1 MSKKLKR
8 VFSAVT
14 ATALIGSSLV
24 FPSAVSAEDT
34 GVIFE
39 SEVEKIDGVENWT
52 SIYETQL
59 PGFSG
64 DGFAYLTSKNIEF
77 EVEAPEEGLYQFDVR
92 YAQILSEEGRMQTI
106 MINGAE
112 YSKVFAFSDKW
123 KDTEFGKFRLKK
135 GTNKIAL
142 VPKYGYA
149 AFDTI
154 TVKKAVMPDLKATAT
169 AVPCDKKATKEAKGL
184 MKYLYDV
191 YGTGILSGQQTIYG
205 GGHKITTTIRYDAAN
220 DVCVDESGKT
230 YSFDE
235 ADKAVADDGSK
246 FVWKCTDENGQV
258 YSYDTQNRNYN
269 YCEYDRELK
278 YLKETVGDMPAIQ
291 GFDFGANC
299 PCYQWDDGIVERMI
313 DWTNNKNGICTAS
326 WHINVPVTM
335 ADYTLGEPLDFSKT
349 TYSEKCDFSPSKA
362 MEKGTPEYDYWQLC
376 IKNLAEQLSKLQ
388 DAGVPVLFRPLHEAD
403 GNYSNGGVSWFWWG
417 KEGPEV
423 YNKLWKYLQTE
434 LQETYGI
441 HNLIWEQNLY
451 AWSDASAEWYSGED
465 CVDIVGYDKYN
476 TQYNRHDGNTSGP
489 NLDAES
495 GIFWR
500 LYDTVDGK
508 KMVAMPENDTIPS
521 LDNIT
526 IEKAGWLYFCP
537 WYDEESSPKFLS
549 GEDYQNLDEL
559 KKIYKSDYCITLS
572 ELPKDWKNYELSDTP
587 GDYDYIPGDI
597 DGNKSVNIVDFV
609 LLKNYLL
616 NIDSK
621 KTDAHDTNGDGKVNV
636 MDLALLKEYLMGL
649 NVKLSYP
656 NK

>member
-1 MSKKLKR
+1 
-8 VFSAVT
+8 
-14 ATALIGSSLV
+14 
-24 FPSAVSAEDT
+24 
-34 GVIFE
+34 
-39 SEVEKIDGVENWT
+39 
-52 SIYETQL
+52 
-59 PGFSG
+59 
-64 DGFAYLTSKNIEF
+64 
-77 EVEAPEEGLYQFDVR
+77 
-92 YAQILSEEGRMQTI
+92 
-106 MINGAE
+106 
-112 YSKVFAFSDKW
+112 
-123 KDTEFGKFRLKK
+123 
-135 GTNKIAL
+135 
-142 VPKYGYA
+142 
-149 AFDTI
+149 
-154 TVKKAVMPDLKATAT
+154 
-169 AVPCDKKATKEAKGL
+169 
-184 MKYLYDV
+184 
-191 YGTGILSGQQTIYG
+191 
-205 GGHKITTTIRYDAAN
+205 
-220 DVCVDESGKT
+220 
-230 YSFDE
+230 
-235 ADKAVADDGSK
+235 
-246 FVWKCTDENGQV
+246 
-258 YSYDTQNRNYN
+258 
-269 YCEYDRELK
+269 
-278 YLKETVGDMPAIQ
+278 
-291 GFDFGANC
+291 
-299 PCYQWDDGIVERMI
+299 
-313 DWTNNKNGICTAS
+313 
-326 WHINVPVTM
+326 M

-597 DGNKSVNIVDFV
+597 DGNKSVNIVDFI

-649 NVKLSYP
+649 DVKLSYP
-656 NK
+656 SK